1 MIVVK
6 TRYTTQTMFLGFV
19 MTSEIVLA
27 SAKREPVLSRWLRRC
42 GG

>member
-19 MTSEIVLA
+19 LTSELGLA
-27 SAKREPVLSRWLRRC
+27 SAKRELVMSRWLRRS